1 LVGSIEAGQ
10 DNVTTEQVI
19 DVVVRVETG
28 EGPVLSGAFA
38 KTHKVD
44 VAVQRNAATTRRG
57 HRQGNFIESSGND

>member
-28 EGPVLSGAFA
+28 EGAVLSGAFA

-44 VAVQRNAATTRRG
+44 VAVQSNAATTRRG